1 MVWSFKTL
9 LINVSVWLV
18 SIFWAALLAARLVHL
33 FLIEKQLTLCFA
45 GAIFTISSSFQMV
58 ASDISTIVFNKIYKP
73 ETVIS
78 GHKINAGIAFWVMAS
93 TWATSIPLLL

>member
-1 MVWSFKTL
+1 
-9 LINVSVWLV
+9 
-18 SIFWAALLAARLVHL
+18 
-33 FLIEKQLTLCFA
+33 
-45 GAIFTISSSFQMV
+45 MV